1 MTDSNQDITPPGSE
15 APLDEYD
22 HEAAEANAFVE
33 SVKWEQIETVKKC
46 ASCKEILDGQSRS
59 DILGPKTR
67 TEFVNIDEKVR
78 KAGFPES
85 LPHEFKHAIYRFR
98 ANYRSRKRDNKR
110 ELNQLAEMYMER
122 ISKDPE
128 FKAQW
133 EEIPVAKFLQKITLL
148 SEGYIY
154 KVLDERFKNQDLIAA
169 MKKYYEYMKK
179 RKMVE
184 NEGSASGADGDGEPW
199 PQKQM
204 LEAHP
209 AAGAADTCTLDA
221 ENFQADQQAP
231 RRTPQPTESTQ
242 TKPPTGEPTPRGEE
256 KTEVWIGST
265 ALKALNRTL
274 PPNLGE
280 EEKQRFYGR
289 KLIEGMQAATRNGA
303 QRLKVIVPAGIDFPT
318 NPTEVSLYILTALSH
333 ESTQPPTPSQTN
345 SLDEASKNVK
355 LNEYTFQLLEKYR
368 KEKNLPTLQDALE
381 NIVIGCLT
389 DHMGYKI

>member
-46 ASCKEILDGQSRS
+46 ASCKEILDGQSRY

-98 ANYRSRKRDNKR
+98 ANYRSGRRDNKR

-122 ISKDPE
+122 ISKDPD

-154 KVLDERFKNQDLIAA
+154 KVLDERFKNRDLIDA
-169 MKKYYEYMKK
+169 MKKYYEYMRR

-184 NEGSASGADGDGEPW
+184 NEGSDSGANGDGEPW
-199 PQKQM
+199 LPGE
-204 LEAHP
+204 EAHP
-209 AAGAADTCTLDA
+209 AVVAADTRNLDT
-221 ENFQADQQAP
+221 ESFQPDQQAP
-231 RRTPQPTESTQ
+231 RRTPQPTGGTQ
-242 TKPPTGEPTPRGEE
+242 TEPAMREPTPRGEVRA
-256 KTEVWIGST
+256 EVWIEDT
-265 ALKALNRTL
+265 ALRALNRTL

-303 QRLKVIVPAGIDFPT
+303 QRVKVIVPAGSDIPT
-318 NPTEVSLYILTALSH
+318 NHTEVSLYILTALSH
-333 ESTQPPTPSQTN
+333 EGTHSPTPSQTD
-345 SLDEASKNVK
+345 SLDEAAKNVK

-381 NIVIGCLT
+381 NIVIECFT

>member
-1 MTDSNQDITPPGSE
+1 MTDLKNEDITPPGSE
-15 APLDEYD
+15 APDAYE
-22 HEAAEANAFVE
+22 HEAEEANAFIE
-33 SVKWEQIETVKKC
+33 SVKWEQIETVKRC
-46 ASCKEILDGQSRS
+46 ASCKEILDGQSRY
-59 DILGPKTR
+59 DILGPKAR
-67 TEFVNIDEKVR
+67 TEFVDLEEKVR

-98 ANYRSRKRDNKR
+98 ANYRSGKRNNATVI
-110 ELNQLAEMYMER
+110 NQLAEMYMER
-122 ISKDPE
+122 ISKNPD
-128 FKAQW
+128 FKSQW
-133 EEIPVAKFLQKITLL
+133 EGIPVAKFLARITLL
-148 SEGYIY
+148 SERYIY
-154 KVLDERFKNQDLIAA
+154 KVLDERFKDQDLVAA
-169 MKKYYEYMKK
+169 MKKYYEYMRR

-184 NEGSASGADGDGEPW
+184 KEGSDSGANGDGEPW

-204 LEAHP
+204 KKPDAV
-209 AAGAADTCTLDA
+209 AADTWILDA

-242 TKPPTGEPTPRGEE
+242 TEPAMREPTPRGEVRA
-256 KTEVWIGST
+256 EVWIGST
-265 ALKALNRTL
+265 ALRALNRTL

-289 KLIEGMQAATRNGA
+289 KLIEGMQAATRNSEE
-303 QRLKVIVPAGIDFPT
+303 RLKVIVPAGSDIPT
-318 NPTEVSLYILTALSH
+318 NSTEVSLYILTALSH
-333 ESTQPPTPSQTN
+333 EGTQPPTPSQTD
-345 SLDEASKNVK
+345 SLDEAAKNVK